1 MPERRGEALA
11 KQLAETQD
19 LRLPPERVEQLADFV
34 DHLNRVTLDAAMGHE
49 VLGDPARYYV
59 ALVETASRPTRRK

>member
-1 MPERRGEALA
+1 MSKPRGEALA
-11 KQLAETQD
+11 KQLAEAQD

-34 DHLNRVTLDAAMGHE
+34 DHLNRVTLDAAMKHD

-59 ALVETASRPTRRK
+59 ALIETASQPTRRK